1 MKDKNVAGILA
12 LFLGGFGVH
21 RFYLGQGGLGF
32 FYLIFCWFPLMW
44 VIGII
49 DAIVFF
55 TTDKDTF
62 DAKYNKQF
70 IEVRRRRTTDYQ
82 RERPY
87 YDRSMQRH
95 EQRQERREYRE
106 YRREEHRAPAPHRVD
121 NTELKNS
128 GIRKFRDF
136 DYDGAIED
144 FQKALKLDPRD
155 IAVHFNLACAYSL
168 NEKPEQAFYHLDKAV
183 ELGFNDYKRIK
194 EHDALAYV
202 RIQPEFD
209 EFEKNGFRLQQQPAE
224 TVDLTTKIELPEEGQ
239 VENETVLELQGNDLL
254 EQLKRLGDL
263 REKGLLTEEEFAAQK
278 KKLLG

>member
-70 IEVRRRRTTDYQ
+70 IEGRRRSNPDFQ

-95 EQRQERREYRE
+95 EQRESYRE
-106 YRREEHRAPAPHRVD
+106 YRREERQSTPTRVD
-121 NTELKNS
+121 NSDLKNS

-168 NEKPEQAFYHLDKAV
+168 NEKPEQALYHLDKAV
-183 ELGFNDYKRIK
+183 ELGFNDFKRIK
-194 EHDALAYV
+194 SHDALAYV
-202 RIQPEFD
+202 RIQPEFE

-224 TVDLTTKIELPEEGQ
+224 TVEMVKETLEMPP
-239 VENETVLELQGNDLL
+239 VENEEAVLELQGNDLL
-254 EQLKRLGDL
+254 DQLKRLGDL

>member
-70 IEVRRRRTTDYQ
+70 IEVRRRSNPDFQ

-87 YDRSMQRH
+87 YDRNM
-95 EQRQERREYRE
+95 QRQERQEYRE
-106 YRREEHRAPAPHRVD
+106 HRREQRSPAPVRVD
-121 NTELKNS
+121 NSELKNS

-183 ELGFNDYKRIK
+183 ELGFNDFKRIK
-194 EHDALAYV
+194 NHDALAYL
-202 RIQPEFD
+202 RIQPDFE
-209 EFEKNGFRLQQQPAE
+209 EFEKNGFRLQQQTAE
-224 TVDLTTKIELPEEGQ
+224 TVDLAKETLEIP

>member
-70 IEVRRRRTTDYQ
+70 IEVRRRSNPDFQ
-82 RERPY
+82 RERPH
-87 YDRSMQRH
+87 YDRNMQRH
-95 EQRQERREYRE
+95 EQRQE
-106 YRREEHRAPAPHRVD
+106 YRREQRNPTPARVD
-121 NTELKNS
+121 NSELKNS

-168 NEKPEQAFYHLDKAV
+168 NEKPEQALHHLDKAV
-183 ELGFNDYKRIK
+183 ELGFNDFKRIK
-194 EHDALAYV
+194 NHDALAYV
-202 RIQPEFD
+202 RIQPEF
-209 EFEKNGFRLQQQPAE
+209 EAFEKNGFRLQQQPAE
-224 TVDLTTKIELPEEGQ
+224 TVELVQETLEMPSIA
-239 VENETVLELQGNDLL
+239 VEKETATLELQGNDLL

-263 REKGLLTEEEFAAQK
+263 REKGLLTEEEFTAQK
-278 KKLLG
+278 KKLIG

>member
-44 VIGII
+44 IIGII

-55 TTDKDTF
+55 TSDKDTF

-70 IEVRRRRTTDYQ
+70 IEVRRRSNPDFQ
-82 RERPY
+82 RERPS
-87 YDRSMQRH
+87 YDRNMQRRT
-95 EQRQERREYRE
+95 QRQERQEYRE
-106 YRREEHRAPAPHRVD
+106 YRREQRSPTPQRAD
-121 NTELKNS
+121 NSELKNS
-128 GIRKFRDF
+128 GIHKFRDF
-136 DYDGAIED
+136 DYDGAIVD
-144 FQKALKLDPRD
+144 FQKALKLDPQD

-168 NEKPEQAFYHLDKAV
+168 NEKPEEAFHHLDKAV
-183 ELGFNDYKRIK
+183 EMGFNDYKRIK
-194 EHDALAYV
+194 EHDALAYL
-202 RIQPEFD
+202 RIQPEFE
-209 EFEKNGFRLQQQPAE
+209 EFEKNGFRLQHLPTE
-224 TVDLTTKIELPEEGQ
+224 TVELTEKPPIA
-239 VENETVLELQGNDLL
+239 ENETVLELQGGDLL

-263 REKGLLTEEEFAAQK
+263 SEKGVLTEEEFASQK